1 MQYMQKAIAVVIRAT
16 IKKCP
21 FSAVQSEAQHEN
33 HIDIKMHEI
42 YYHARASEI
51 FSVRNIRHFHGYYI
65 PKSPTA
71 QRITKN
77 PVYLLNATHP
87 AKPQRVI
94 KTSAHTGIFI
104 FVSSMPNEI

>member
-1 MQYMQKAIAVVIRAT
+1 MKYIIMLARLSI
-16 IKKCP
+16 
-21 FSAVQSEAQHEN
+21 FLSETYGTFT
-33 HIDIKMHEI
+33 DII
-42 YYHARASEI
+42 
-51 FSVRNIRHFHGYYI
+51 I